1 MRNFVVAE
9 GNENKEKNVQPSVKA
24 SAGNPSAAAP
34 QKDADKSPSA
44 PVSPAPAKAP
54 AATSKPASAAA
65 GAATKA
71 SVPAQAEGA
80 AAKPSTPK
88 ASPSAPVSPAP
99 AKVPAAASKSAPAKT
114 APAGTPA
121 MSSAGKPATVTAEK
135 ESILFVSLSEGESR
149 RSRKWRKIRR
159 ALKSPWLL
167 LVIVPTVL
175 AFIYFLLLASPM
187 YVSNASFAIRSANA
201 SSSSGMDIAS
211 VFLKTSGSTGN
222 DTYILNDYIQSLDI
236 AQDIDRELGIV
247 AHYSSHDHD
256 IISRLWSHPTQ
267 NELARYWRW
276 AVVPQLN
283 VDTGI
288 ISLEVKAYTPQ
299 MAQQITEAVLS
310 RSEAL
315 VNAMNKRAQSDAVA
329 LASKEVQRAEERVRN
344 AQSSMREFRDAHNLI
359 DPKVTAEGL
368 QGLVTGLEAEAT
380 TLRTQISEA
389 RSYMKADAPLIK
401 SLTQRLAAVEKQL
414 DEEKLRVAGQ
424 NSTQG
429 NLNSLVAAYED
440 LTIEAEFAQKQLV
453 SAMTSLEQARI
464 QQMAQSRYVV
474 AYQQPTLPD
483 ESLYPRPF
491 LFTLYV
497 FAGLLLLMGIVS
509 LVWASIREHA
519 GF

>member
-1 MRNFVVAE
+1 M
-9 GNENKEKNVQPSVKA
+9 
-24 SAGNPSAAAP
+24 
-34 QKDADKSPSA
+34 
-44 PVSPAPAKAP
+44 
-54 AATSKPASAAA
+54 
-65 GAATKA
+65 
-71 SVPAQAEGA
+71 
-80 AAKPSTPK
+80 
-88 ASPSAPVSPAP
+88 
-99 AKVPAAASKSAPAKT
+99 
-114 APAGTPA
+114 
-121 MSSAGKPATVTAEK
+121 
-135 ESILFVSLSEGESR
+135 
-149 RSRKWRKIRR
+149 
-159 ALKSPWLL
+159 LKRPWLL

-187 YVSNASFAIRSANA
+187 YVSHASFAIRSADA

-211 VFLKTSGSTGN
+211 MFLRTSGSTGN
-222 DTYILNDYIQSLDI
+222 DFYIINDYIQSLDI
-236 AQDIDRELGIV
+236 AQDIDRELDFV
-247 AHYSSHDHD
+247 RHYSSHDHD
-256 IISRLWSHPTQ
+256 MISRLWSNPTQ
-267 NELARYWRW
+267 DELARYWRW

-299 MAQQITEAVLS
+299 MAQQVTEAVLK

-315 VNAMNKRAQSDAVA
+315 VNAMNERAQKDAVA
-329 LASKEVQRAEERVRN
+329 LAREEVQRAEERVRN
-344 AQSSMREFRDAHNLI
+344 AQSAMRTFRDAHNLI

-414 DEEKLRVAGQ
+414 SEEKLRVAGQ
-424 NSTQG
+424 SSTQG
-429 NLNSLVAAYED
+429 NLSSLVAAYED

-497 FAGLLLLMGIVS
+497 FAGLLLFIGIVS